1 MAYQT
6 LQVQA
11 QDRLMLITIHRP
23 EKLNALNHVVMEEL
37 DLAVE
42 EVLTREDI
50 GGAIITGSGERAFV
64 AGADIASFQQL
75 SPEEARALSIK
86 GQALFAK
93 IERAPKPFL
102 AAVNGF
108 ALGGGCELA
117 MACHLRIAS
126 IQAKFGQPEINLGI
140 IPGYGGTQR
149 LPRLIGLT
157 RALHLMLTGEMITAE
172 QAQQYGLV
180 IDVVPPAQLMEKSI
194 ALMQKLLSGPIHAIR
209 HILHC
214 ALLAMNGSEEGYAAE
229 AQAFSECFA
238 TADAREGIQAFL
250 EKRKPRFQGK

>member
-6 LQVQA
+6 LQV
-11 QDRLMLITIHRP
+11 DIRERIMIITIHRP
-23 EKLNALNHVVMEEL
+23 EKLNALNNTVMEEL

-42 EVLTREDI
+42 EVLNRGDI
-50 GGAIITGSGERAFV
+50 GGAILTGSGEKAFV
-64 AGADIASFQQL
+64 AGADIAGFQQL

-86 GQALFAK
+86 GQALFAS
-93 IERAPKPFL
+93 IEQAPKPFL

-117 MACHLRIAS
+117 MACHLRLAS
-126 IQAKFGQPEINLGI
+126 TNARFGQPEINLGL

-149 LPRLIGLT
+149 LPRLVGLT
-157 RALHLMLTGEMITAE
+157 RALHMMLTAEMITAE
-172 QAQQYGLV
+172 QAKEYGLV
-180 IDVVPPAQLMEKSI
+180 LEVVPPEALLPKSL
-194 ALMQKLLSGPIHAIR
+194 ALMQKILAGPVHAIR

-214 ALLAMNGSEEGYAAE
+214 TYLSTSASQDGYAAE

-238 TADAREGIQAFL
+238 TADAREGIQAFM
-250 EKRKPRFQGK
+250 EKRKPHFQGK

>member
-6 LQVQA
+6 LQTEV
-11 QDRLMLITIHRP
+11 REGIFMITINRP
-23 EKLNALNHVVMEEL
+23 EKMNALNSTVMEEL

-42 EVLTREDI
+42 EALTRDDI
-50 GGAIITGSGERAFV
+50 GGAIITGSGDRAFV
-64 AGADIASFQQL
+64 AGADIAGFQRL
-75 SPEEARALSIK
+75 SAEEARTLSIK
-86 GQALFAK
+86 GQALFAS
-93 IERAPKPFL
+93 IEQAPKPFL

-117 MACHLRIAS
+117 MACHLRLAS
-126 IQAKFGQPEINLGI
+126 TQARFGQPEINLGL

-157 RALHLMLTGEMITAE
+157 RALYLMLTGDMITAE
-172 QAQQYGLV
+172 QAKSYGL
-180 IDVVPPAQLMEKSI
+180 ILDVVQPEELLPKSLE
-194 ALMQKLLSGPIHAIR
+194 LMQKIISGPRHAIR

-214 ALLAMNGSEEGYAAE
+214 TYLSMTGDQTGYEVE
-229 AQAFSECFA
+229 AQAFSDCFA

-250 EKRKPRFQGK
+250 EKRKPHFQGK

>member
-6 LQVQA
+6 LLTEA
-11 QDRLMLITIHRP
+11 REGIFMITINRP
-23 EKLNALNHVVMEEL
+23 EKMNALNSTVMEEL

-42 EVLTREDI
+42 EVLTRDDI
-50 GGAIITGSGERAFV
+50 GGAIITGSGDRAFV
-64 AGADIASFQQL
+64 AGADIAGFQQL
-75 SPEEARALSIK
+75 STEEARALSIK
-86 GQALFAK
+86 GQALFAS
-93 IERAPKPFL
+93 IEQAPKPFL
-102 AAVNGF
+102 AAINGY

-126 IQAKFGQPEINLGI
+126 TRARLGQPEINLGL

-149 LPRLIGLT
+149 LPRLMGLT
-157 RALHLMLTGEMITAE
+157 RALYLMLTGDMITAE
-172 QAQQYGLV
+172 QAQAYGL
-180 IDVVPPAQLMEKSI
+180 ILDVVQPEELLPKSLE
-194 ALMQKLLSGPIHAIR
+194 LMQKIISGPRHAIR

-214 ALLAMNGSEEGYAAE
+214 TYLSMAGDQAGYEAE

-238 TADAREGIQAFL
+238 TADAGEGIQAFL

>member
-6 LQVQA
+6 LQTEV
-11 QDRLMLITIHRP
+11 RERIMLITINRP
-23 EKLNALNHVVMEEL
+23 EKLNALNNTVMEEL
-37 DLAVE
+37 DLAIE
-42 EVLTREDI
+42 EVLSRDDI
-50 GGAIITGSGERAFV
+50 AGAIVTGSGDKAFV
-64 AGADIASFQQL
+64 AGADIAGFQQL
-75 SPEEARALSIK
+75 SVDEARALSIK
-86 GQALFAK
+86 GQALFAS
-93 IERAPKPFL
+93 IEQASKPFL

-117 MACHLRIAS
+117 MACHLRMAS
-126 IQAKFGQPEINLGI
+126 TRARFGQPEINLGL

-149 LPRLIGLT
+149 LPRLVGLT

-172 QAQQYGLV
+172 QAKAYGLV
-180 IDVVPPAQLMEKSI
+180 WDVVAPEELLPTSMT
-194 ALMQKLLSGPIHAIR
+194 LMQKIVSGPSHAIR

-214 ALLAMNGSEEGYAAE
+214 AYLFDAGQQAGYAAE